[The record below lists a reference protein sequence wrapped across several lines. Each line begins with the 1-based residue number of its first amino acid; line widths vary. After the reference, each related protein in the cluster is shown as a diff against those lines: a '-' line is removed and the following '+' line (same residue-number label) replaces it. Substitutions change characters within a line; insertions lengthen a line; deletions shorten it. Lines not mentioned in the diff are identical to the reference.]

1 MAADSKRTSIIGR
14 LNSTTRS
21 IAIALLIPALV
32 SLGMM
37 FLTTMRYQSSMSR
50 MARAAALKPVVGAE
64 LPEQLFS
71 VVAGRMRYGDS
82 GVDDLLASVNETLSP
97 QNCPFSIQI
106 VLPAS
111 VVSCIRARGI
121 SPLFTLSMKA
131 VEALIIG
138 ITSRLCQNL

>member
-82 GVDDLLASVNETLSP
+82 GVDDLDKDSIEIFRREAVKNGRMTKKDLSISNEELLDHSSS
-97 QNCPFSIQI
+97 FAI
-106 VLPAS
+106 
-111 VVSCIRARGI
+111 
-121 SPLFTLSMKA
+121 
-131 VEALIIG
+131 
-138 ITSRLCQNL
+138 